1 MDDLIKKINELEKE
15 LSLNTHNLIL
25 LQTVYALNSCLEKKD
40 PFIAEHQKRVAV
52 LAVKIAEKLNYDL
65 KKIQGV
71 YLAALI
77 HDIGKLDVPSEILNK
92 AQHLS
97 EEENNVLRKHPV
109 IAYDM
114 ISDIEYP
121 WPVKDIIVQH
131 HELLD
136 GSGYPYGLSAKDI
149 LEESRILTVADVS
162 EAICTIRPYKEAYGV
177 KEAIQELNNGKGT
190 KYDKTVADACI
201 EIIKG
206 KSFSWE
212 TAIPRHRLY

>member
-1 MDDLIKKINELEKE
+1 MKNLTKRISEFEKE
-15 LSLNTHNLIL
+15 LSQDTQKIVL
-25 LQTVYALNSCLEKKD
+25 LQTVFALNSCLDREEHT
-40 PFIAEHQKRVAV
+40 IAEHQKRVAV
-52 LAVKIAEKLNYDL
+52 LVVKIAEKLNYSLD
-65 KKIQGV
+65 KIHGV

-77 HDIGKLDVPSEILNK
+77 HDIGKLNISSEILNK

-97 EEENNVLRKHPV
+97 KEENNALRKHPV
-109 IAYDM
+109 IAYNM

-177 KEAIQELNNGKGT
+177 KEAIKELNIGKET
-190 KYDKTVADACI
+190 KYDKTAANVCI
-201 EIIKG
+201 EIIKD